1 MRPLLILI
9 PSYMEISD
17 PTSAQLPGSFANRLE
32 AWKYFSNI
40 ITKAAGIA
48 ESIPPKKGEVA
59 VTRAI

>member
-1 MRPLLILI
+1 
-9 PSYMEISD
+9 MEISD